1 MKDVHKWFR
10 LPAHRRTDGDVGI
23 EIEVEGINIPFAK
36 KWWRNEEDGS
46 LRGPENREFV
56 LAKPLSL
63 GQCKEALDY
72 LDQLYVDN
80 ESVVHDTV
88 RAGVHVH
95 INCQRLTLIQLY
107 NYITLYVVLEELLV
121 RWCGEYREGNL
132 FCLRTGD
139 AEFFLKR
146 VAQAAQL
153 QRFDLLHHDDLRYCS
168 INVKALGQ
176 YGSLEFRSM
185 RGTRDLSLIYK
196 WAEMLLN
203 LREAAKQYEDPR
215 QIIENYSHGGA
226 EWFLRKHLGDTDLW
240 HEGAEKSLK
249 DGMRRAQEIA
259 YCCNWADYYEKPV
272 KMIGELE
279 FDINEDPD
287 EPHEDY

>member
-10 LPAHRRTDGDVGI
+10 LPAHHRTDGDVGI

-80 ESVVHDTV
+80 VSVVHDTV

-139 AEFFLKR
+139 AEFFLRR

-153 QRFDLLHHDDLRYCS
+153 RRFDVLHHDDLRYCS

-185 RGTRDLSLIYK
+185 RGTRDLNLIYK

-226 EWFLRKHLGDTDLW
+226 EWFLRKHLGDADLW
-240 HEGAEKSLK
+240 HEWADKSLK

-279 FDINEDPD
+279 FNINEDPD